1 MCGYNKRSYLRL
13 ISNMCQIFRLVF
25 SLMVIRVHFF
35 AELFPFP
42 EVDDVE
48 VIALRRMPA
57 LVEPAR

>member
-1 MCGYNKRSYLRL
+1 MRGYNKKRNLRL
-13 ISNMCQIFRLVF
+13 ISNICQIFRLLF

-48 VIALRRMPA
+48 VIALCRMPA

>member
-1 MCGYNKRSYLRL
+1 
-13 ISNMCQIFRLVF
+13 MCQMFRLLF
-25 SLMVIRVHFF
+25 SLMVIRVQFF

-48 VIALRRMPA
+48 VIALCRMPA